1 MPNDQDIIIQTHDLQ
16 IGYEGRNGAAKV
28 VAHQINTA
36 LHAGELVCLL
46 GPNGSGKSTLIKT
59 LAGMQ
64 PALSGDISLFGTS
77 IHQLSSKDI
86 AQKLSTVLTDPV
98 TIGNLDVFTL
108 VSFGRSPYTGWL
120 GRLRQ
125 EDESMVRWAIE
136 ATGLQPLAR
145 RDISTLS
152 DGEHQKMMIA
162 RALAQDTDLILL
174 DEPTAHLDLPNRV
187 EIIRLLRSLARETN
201 KGFLLSTHEL
211 DLALKA
217 GDKAW
222 LLDTNKQLFTGVPE
236 DLVLNGTFE
245 SVFQRNS
252 FDFDRA
258 TGSFNLHTHNGHNIG
273 VKGDAVGRFWTQRAL
288 KREGLQIADPGQADH
303 TIIVQESNDKFE
315 WLIENSSESEQTYQ
329 SIHALIQAVRNS
341 IKH

>member
-1 MPNDQDIIIQTHDLQ
+1 
-16 IGYEGRNGAAKV
+16 
-28 VAHQINTA
+28 
-36 LHAGELVCLL
+36 
-46 GPNGSGKSTLIKT
+46 
-59 LAGMQ
+59 MQ
-64 PALSGDISLFGTS
+64 PVLNGDITLFGTS
-77 IHQLSSKDI
+77 MHQLSSKDI

-125 EDESMVRWAIE
+125 EDENVVCWAIE

-187 EIIRLLRSLARETN
+187 EIIRLLRSLARETG

-222 LLDTNKQLFTGVPE
+222 LLDNNKQLFTGVPE

-245 SVFQRNS
+245 SVFQRES

-258 TGSFNLHTHNGHNIG
+258 TGSFNLHTHNGQSIG
-273 VKGDAVGRFWTQRAL
+273 IKGDAIGSFWTQRAL
-288 KREGLQIADPGQADH
+288 KREGLQITAPEQADH
-303 TIIVQESNDKFE
+303 TVIVQQINGEFE
-315 WLIENSSESEQTYQ
+315 WLLKRSPESKQAYT
-329 SIHALIQAVRNS
+329 SIDALIQAVRNN
-341 IKH
+341 INH